1 LARTPQP
8 TIRRSQIA
16 ELLQQLSEQAAF
28 VNAEVIPW
36 VLRLVMIGLGLSL
49 TLVDFKRIIV
59 FPKAVTIG
67 LIAQLVGLPAAAFGL
82 SLLFGAPPAIA
93 VGLVILAA
101 CPSGVTAN
109 AYTFASRADVPL
121 CVTLSALTSVIT
133 VFTIPFFID
142 LALRMFY
149 GDGQITQISPIGM
162 LTSLMTFTLLPLAIG
177 MVLRALFPAMAEA
190 AVEPIRKVVL
200 YLMMLV
206 LLLGIISSY
215 QDLLEHFATAG
226 PLVVVMTLL
235 TMGFGYGAAK
245 FFGLPMPQVVT
256 ITFEVGVQNLALAF
270 AITFNILQRPDL
282 AVAGLIYAVIM
293 PAAALGFVAIARRLL
308 VNEREVVRA

>member
-1 LARTPQP
+1 
-8 TIRRSQIA
+8 
-16 ELLQQLSEQAAF
+16 
-28 VNAEVIPW
+28 
-36 VLRLVMIGLGLSL
+36 MIGLGLSL

-67 LIAQLVGLPAAAFGL
+67 LTAQLVGLPAAAFWL

-149 GDGQITQISPIGM
+149 GEGHITQISPIGM

-177 MVLRALFPAMAEA
+177 MVLRALFPEMAEA

-308 VNEREVVRA
+308 VDEREVARA

>member
-1 LARTPQP
+1 
-8 TIRRSQIA
+8 
-16 ELLQQLSEQAAF
+16 
-28 VNAEVIPW
+28 
-36 VLRLVMIGLGLSL
+36 MIGLGLSL

-142 LALRMFY
+142 LALRTFY
-149 GDGQITQISPIGM
+149 GEGQITQISPIGM

-177 MVLRALFPAMAEA
+177 MVLRALFPEMAEA

-308 VNEREVVRA
+308 VDERQVARA

>member
-1 LARTPQP
+1 
-8 TIRRSQIA
+8 
-16 ELLQQLSEQAAF
+16 
-28 VNAEVIPW
+28 
-36 VLRLVMIGLGLSL
+36 MIGLGLSL

-142 LALRMFY
+142 LALRTFY
-149 GDGQITQISPIGM
+149 GEGQITQISPIGM
-162 LTSLMTFTLLPLAIG
+162 LTSLMTFTLLPLVIG
-177 MVLRALFPAMAEA
+177 MVLRALFPEMAEA

-235 TMGFGYGAAK
+235 TMGFGYGTAK

-308 VNEREVVRA
+308 VDERQVARA

>member
-1 LARTPQP
+1 V
-8 TIRRSQIA
+8 

-28 VNAEVIPW
+28 INAEGIPW
-36 VLRLVMIGLGLSL
+36 VLRIVMIGLGLSL
-49 TLVDFKRIIV
+49 TLIDFKRIIV

-82 SLLFGAPPAIA
+82 SLLFGAPPPIA

-121 CVTLSALTSVIT
+121 CVTLSAITSVIT
-133 VFTIPFFID
+133 VFTIPFLID
-142 LALRMFY
+142 LALRLFY
-149 GDGQITQISPIGM
+149 GESQFMQISPTGM
-162 LTSLMTFTLLPLAIG
+162 LISLMTFTLLPLSIG
-177 MVLRALFPAMAEA
+177 MILRALFPDIAER

-200 YLMMLV
+200 YLMILV

-215 QDLLEHFATAG
+215 QDLLEHFASAG
-226 PLVVVMTLL
+226 PLVVAMTLI
-235 TMGFGYGAAK
+235 TMCFGYGVARV
-245 FFGLPMPQVVT
+245 FGLPMPQVVT

-308 VNEREVVRA
+308 ANAVHLAKA

>member
-1 LARTPQP
+1 
-8 TIRRSQIA
+8 
-16 ELLQQLSEQAAF
+16 
-28 VNAEVIPW
+28 
-36 VLRLVMIGLGLSL
+36 MIGLGLSL

-149 GDGQITQISPIGM
+149 GEGQIKQISPIGM
-162 LTSLMTFTLLPLAIG
+162 LTSLMTFTLLPLVIG
-177 MVLRALFPAMAEA
+177 MVLRALFPEMAEA
-190 AVEPIRKVVL
+190 AVESIRKVVL

-235 TMGFGYGAAK
+235 TRGFGYGAAK
-245 FFGLPMPQVVT
+245 YFGLPMPQVVT

-308 VNEREVVRA
+308 VDEREVARA

>member
-8 TIRRSQIA
+8 TIRRRQIA

-28 VNAEVIPW
+28 FNAEVIPW

-149 GDGQITQISPIGM
+149 GEGQITQISPIGM
-162 LTSLMTFTLLPLAIG
+162 LTSLMTFTLLPLVIG
-177 MVLRALFPAMAEA
+177 MVLRALFPEIAEA

-308 VNEREVVRA
+308 VDEREVARA

>member
-1 LARTPQP
+1 
-8 TIRRSQIA
+8 
-16 ELLQQLSEQAAF
+16 
-28 VNAEVIPW
+28 
-36 VLRLVMIGLGLSL
+36 MIGLGLSL

-67 LIAQLVGLPAAAFGL
+67 LTAQLVGLPAAAFGL

-142 LALRMFY
+142 LALRIFY
-149 GDGQITQISPIGM
+149 GEGQITQISPIGM

-177 MVLRALFPAMAEA
+177 MVLRALFPEMAEA

-308 VNEREVVRA
+308 ADAREVARA

>member
-1 LARTPQP
+1 
-8 TIRRSQIA
+8 
-16 ELLQQLSEQAAF
+16 
-28 VNAEVIPW
+28 
-36 VLRLVMIGLGLSL
+36 MIGLGLSL

>member
-1 LARTPQP
+1 
-8 TIRRSQIA
+8 
-16 ELLQQLSEQAAF
+16 
-28 VNAEVIPW
+28 
-36 VLRLVMIGLGLSL
+36 MMGLGLSL

-82 SLLFGAPPAIA
+82 SLLFDAPPAIA

-121 CVTLSALTSVIT
+121 CVTLSAITSVVT
-133 VFTIPFFID
+133 VFTIPFLID
-142 LALRMFY
+142 IALRLFF
-149 GDGQITQISPIGM
+149 GEGQLTQISPIGM
-162 LTSLMTFTLLPLAIG
+162 LINLMTFTLLPLTIG
-177 MVLRALFPAMAEA
+177 MVLRIQFPEMAER
-190 AVEPIRKVVL
+190 AVEPIRKAVL

-206 LLLGIISSY
+206 LLLGIISSH
-215 QDLLEHFATAG
+215 QDILEHSATAG
-226 PLVVVMTLL
+226 PLVVAMTLV
-235 TMGFGYGAAK
+235 TMGFGYGIAK
-245 FFGLPMPQVVT
+245 VFGLPMPQVVT

-308 VNEREVVRA
+308 ASEEVVAGA

>member
-1 LARTPQP
+1 
-8 TIRRSQIA
+8 
-16 ELLQQLSEQAAF
+16 
-28 VNAEVIPW
+28 
-36 VLRLVMIGLGLSL
+36 MIGLGLSL

-226 PLVVVMTLL
+226 PLVVVMALL

>member
-1 LARTPQP
+1 
-8 TIRRSQIA
+8 
-16 ELLQQLSEQAAF
+16 
-28 VNAEVIPW
+28 
-36 VLRLVMIGLGLSL
+36 MIGLGLSL

-177 MVLRALFPAMAEA
+177 MVLRALFPEMAEA

-308 VNEREVVRA
+308 VDEREVARA

>member
-1 LARTPQP
+1 V
-8 TIRRSQIA
+8 
-16 ELLQQLSEQAAF
+16 ELLQQFSEQAAF
-28 VNAEVIPW
+28 INAEGIPW
-36 VLRLVMIGLGLSL
+36 VLRIVMIGLGLSL
-49 TLVDFKRIIV
+49 TLIDFKRIIV

-82 SLLFGAPPAIA
+82 SLLFGAPPPIA

-121 CVTLSALTSVIT
+121 CVTLSAITSVIT
-133 VFTIPFFID
+133 VFTIPFLID
-142 LALRMFY
+142 LALRLFY
-149 GDGQITQISPIGM
+149 GESQVMQISPTGM
-162 LTSLMTFTLLPLAIG
+162 LISLMTFTLLPLSIG
-177 MVLRALFPAMAEA
+177 MILRALFPDIAER

-200 YLMMLV
+200 YLMILV

-215 QDLLEHFATAG
+215 QDLLEHFASAG
-226 PLVVVMTLL
+226 PLVVAMTLI
-235 TMGFGYGAAK
+235 TMCFGYGVARV
-245 FFGLPMPQVVT
+245 FGLPMPQVVT

-308 VNEREVVRA
+308 ANAVHLAKA

>member
-1 LARTPQP
+1 V
-8 TIRRSQIA
+8 

-67 LIAQLVGLPAAAFGL
+67 LSAQLVGLPAAAFGL

-149 GDGQITQISPIGM
+149 GEGQITQISPIGM

-177 MVLRALFPAMAEA
+177 MVLRALFPEMAEA

-245 FFGLPMPQVVT
+245 FFGLPTPQVVT

-308 VNEREVVRA
+308 VDEREVARA

>member
-1 LARTPQP
+1 
-8 TIRRSQIA
+8 
-16 ELLQQLSEQAAF
+16 
-28 VNAEVIPW
+28 
-36 VLRLVMIGLGLSL
+36 MIGLGLSL

-149 GDGQITQISPIGM
+149 GEGQITQISPIGM

-177 MVLRALFPAMAEA
+177 MVLRALFPEMAEA

-308 VNEREVVRA
+308 VDEREVARG